1 MGAFQKDMLYSE
13 WKSTVSTRQWVVI
26 AMCVV
31 RRWCVLESVNCSWSP
46 AQCFWRFCSV
56 VCCRYTTTLTPSC
69 RPSSTVSTTRTPVS
83 QWVCVLRKRLNC
95 SVSRQSSTVFLE
107 ILQRGLLPLHC
118 YTTTVTDHPQLCL
131 QQGPRCTHSRQPQ
144 LQSCLKTQLFFTK
157 PSHLSFSFSLSRLT
171 PQTPAVT
178 ISSVQCSYPFLVF
191 EIILNVFFGFV
202 W

>member
-95 SVSRQSSTVFLE
+95 SVSRQSSTVFLQ
-107 ILQRGLLPLHC
+107 ILQRGLLLLHN
-118 YTTTVTDHPQLCL
+118 YTDRPSSTVSTTRTPVYTFSPATTTVVPQN
-131 QQGPRCTHSRQPQ
+131 PI
-144 LQSCLKTQLFFTK
+144 FFHK
-157 PSHLSFSFSLSRLT
+157 AFP
-171 PQTPAVT
+171 P
-178 ISSVQCSYPFLVF
+178 
-191 EIILNVFFGFV
+191 
-202 W
+202 